1 MTHEREADEEVVLA
15 GGNMTAVVRV
25 GDTVRRAA
33 GPWTP
38 TVHAFIRHLRASG
51 FDLVPEPLGIDD
63 RGREIIS
70 LVAGTPATYPLPQFA
85 WTDAT
90 LTVVA
95 RTLRAF
101 HEASLGFTAPE
112 DARWQWRSHEPP
124 RSSATTTSP
133 RATSCSRTAG

>member
-15 GGNMTAVVRV
+15 GGNVTAVVRV

-70 LVAGTPATYPLPQFA
+70 LVAGTRPPTRFRSSRGPMRRSRSWHGP
-85 WTDAT
+85 
-90 LTVVA
+90 
-95 RTLRAF
+95 LRAF
-101 HEASLGFTAPE
+101 HEASLGLTAPE